1 MRFTAVVNLVI
12 VLALAVGTAGLPG
25 LPGQSPDPMFTGPSL
40 FFPFSSQLP
49 LTFLSLDSS
58 IELGSAGTTDP

>member
-12 VLALAVGTAGLPG
+12 FLALAVGAAGLPG

-40 FFPFSSQLP
+40 FFSL
-49 LTFLSLDSS
+49 FLSAAFNIFVTRLVDRTRFS
-58 IELGSAGTTDP
+58 GHH